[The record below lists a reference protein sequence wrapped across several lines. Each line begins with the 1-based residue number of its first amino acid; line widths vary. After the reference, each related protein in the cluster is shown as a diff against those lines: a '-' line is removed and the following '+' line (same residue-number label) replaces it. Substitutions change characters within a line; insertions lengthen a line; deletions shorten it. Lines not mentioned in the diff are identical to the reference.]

1 MKSDTVKGYLFAI
14 LATVAFSNVYI
25 FSKAALNEV
34 HLAQFGL
41 YWFAIGFSLNFLYVA
56 KNRKLGSIFR
66 LPRHQLRI
74 LLLLGVLEI
83 LTTTA
88 FFVSINIIPDPSV
101 TSFLGNMY
109 MVFLTVSGIIFL
121 KERFSYIE
129 SIGAILALG
138 GAFIISYTGG
148 DSLKGLFIPGTGVVM
163 LNALLAATAS
173 IIVKKHVVRISPEV
187 INMNRTFWLFI
198 YAIVMFI
205 VFKQSLI
212 IPVSALENIAIGAV
226 LGPFLAILFIYHSF
240 KHIEASQSSVVQ
252 SLKGIFVLAGAFIY
266 FRTLPLQHELI
277 GGFIT
282 MAGVIIMAVA
292 KAKLGGKSR

>member
-1 MKSDTVKGYLFAI
+1 MKPDTVKGYLFAI

-66 LPRHQLRI
+66 LPRHHLRI

-109 MVFLTVSGIIFL
+109 MVFLTVFSIIFL

-129 SIGAILALG
+129 SIGVILALA

-163 LNALLAATAS
+163 LNALLAAITS
-173 IIVKKHVVRISPEV
+173 IIVKKHVAKISPEV
-187 INMNRTFWLFI
+187 ININRTFWLFI

-212 IPVSALENIAIGAV
+212 IPVSALKNIAIGAV

-240 KHIEASQSSVVQ
+240 KHIEASRSSVVQ

-266 FRTLPLQHELI
+266 FRILPLPHELT

-282 MAGVIIMAVA
+282 MAGVIIMAGT
-292 KAKLGGKSR
+292 KAKSQDKSR